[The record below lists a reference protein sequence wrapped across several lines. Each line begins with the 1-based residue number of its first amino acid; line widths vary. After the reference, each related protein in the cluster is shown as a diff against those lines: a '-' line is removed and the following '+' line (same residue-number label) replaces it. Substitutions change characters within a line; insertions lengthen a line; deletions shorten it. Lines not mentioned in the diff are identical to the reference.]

1 MNKVNSIIE
10 LTWPQLAKI
19 IFDAQRITTGL
30 WQIAVK
36 LRFAGTNMQIA
47 GDPSAPQDPTL
58 AVPCSLTA
66 IEGVLLF
73 PVNAPGPM
81 IFDAAQTLTP
91 ASKAAKATASKPRAV
106 AKKAAVKGKG
116 VKS

>member
-1 MNKVNSIIE
+1 MKQVNSNIE

-19 IFDAQRITTGL
+19 IFDAQGITTGL

-36 LRFAGTNMQIA
+36 IRFAGMNMQIA
-47 GDPSAPQDPTL
+47 DGPSAPEDPTL

-66 IEGVLLF
+66 IEGIALF

-91 ASKAAKATASKPRAV
+91 ASKAAASKPRAV